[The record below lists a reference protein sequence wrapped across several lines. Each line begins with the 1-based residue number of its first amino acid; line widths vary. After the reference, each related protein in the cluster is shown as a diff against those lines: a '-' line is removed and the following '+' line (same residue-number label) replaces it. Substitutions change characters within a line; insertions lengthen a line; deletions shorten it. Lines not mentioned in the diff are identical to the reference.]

1 MGRFG
6 NIESQTW
13 GCANSWHSFGAVID
27 EGVFEEL
34 LQQAFYGL

>member
-1 MGRFG
+1 MGKL
-6 NIESQTW
+6 
-13 GCANSWHSFGAVID
+13 ANLSPVAKNANWYHSFGAVVD